1 MCLETLEV
9 KMDKMEVV
17 AMKEQRLVFLKKTLV
32 DHGKI
37 TKIPLIFTVNPEF
50 PLTKPTFYCHREIV
64 GILNTVSFFIK
75 IAKHRSKKA
84 KYRIPK
90 NRTTPRSADIV
101 VETRA
106 KNEFN
111 NHKNEKLPS
120 EIATSNAI
128 CRTIIWHIFMK

>member
-1 MCLETLEV
+1 MYFSFLKVTGPNSVCLETLEV

-90 NRTTPRSADIV
+90 NRTTPRSAM
-101 VETRA
+101 
-106 KNEFN
+106 
-111 NHKNEKLPS
+111 LL
-120 EIATSNAI
+120 
-128 CRTIIWHIFMK
+128 